1 MRSVPRAPCRRCRST
16 VPCRLYTPGDVPAMQ
31 ADLDGAK
38 ALFHADGDGLPGPE
52 IDELTK
58 VPSLNF

>member
-1 MRSVPRAPCRRCRST
+1 
-16 VPCRLYTPGDVPAMQ
+16 MQ

-38 ALFHADGDGLPGPE
+38 ALFHADGDGLPAPE

-58 VPSLNF
+58 VRHAIRPDGCSATPLC

>member
-1 MRSVPRAPCRRCRST
+1 
-16 VPCRLYTPGDVPAMQ
+16 MQ

-38 ALFHADGDGLPGPE
+38 ALFHADGDGLPAPE

-58 VPSLNF
+58 VSPSTRAAPVCHARRV

>member
-1 MRSVPRAPCRRCRST
+1 
-16 VPCRLYTPGDVPAMQ
+16 MQ

-38 ALFHADGDGLPGPE
+38 ALFHADGDGLPAPE

-58 VPSLNF
+58 VPAI